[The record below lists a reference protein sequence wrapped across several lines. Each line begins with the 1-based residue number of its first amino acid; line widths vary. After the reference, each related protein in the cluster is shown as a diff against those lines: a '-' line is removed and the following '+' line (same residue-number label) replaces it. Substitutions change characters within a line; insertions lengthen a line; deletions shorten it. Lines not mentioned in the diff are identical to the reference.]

1 MLSFLNK
8 QQLSPNETTI
18 DKTELELLKTK
29 ATIIDQLIA
38 NDFQQKVSSLASNT
52 QVASQSTSS
61 QLDKVESN
69 FQLVSRLA
77 EQATGIADLSA
88 NSVSSAQE
96 TSSKSAMSIE
106 QLQGLSNKISTAE
119 QNISEFTVLL
129 EGLTNNNK
137 TISQLVESIK
147 NIASQTNL
155 LALNAA
161 IEAARAG
168 EHGRG
173 FAVVADEVRAL
184 ASTAN
189 ESAEKI
195 HEEMGKIM
203 GISEDIIT
211 QQKIVVGS
219 IEESR
224 EITSNIETDLGEV
237 HSLSVNSTSAAE
249 AVIEQIQQQVGET
262 NHILENIADIVDASK
277 NAIGGSSD
285 NIALS
290 EELMNGLHP
299 LEGLA
304 RT

>member
-1 MLSFLNK
+1 MISFSNK
-8 QQLSPNETTI
+8 PKIAHNETTI
-18 DKTELELLKTK
+18 DKSELDLLLKK
-29 ATIIDQLIA
+29 SQIVDQLI
-38 NDFQQKVSSLASNT
+38 NSDCQQKIVSLTSNSKT
-52 QVASQSTSS
+52 INQSSS
-61 QLDKVESN
+61 DHLNNVESN
-69 FQLVSRLA
+69 FQLISQLANEVSS
-77 EQATGIADLSA
+77 IVDLSEHSFTA
-88 NSVSSAQE
+88 AKD
-96 TSSKSAMSIE
+96 TSSKSEMSIE
-106 QLQGLSNKISTAE
+106 QLKSLSSKISTAE
-119 QNISEFTVLL
+119 RNISEFTVLL

-137 TISQLVESIK
+137 TISQLVEAIK

-224 EITSNIETDLGEV
+224 DITSNIENDLGEV
-237 HSLSVNSTSAAE
+237 HSLSIDSKTAAE
-249 AVIEQIQQQVGET
+249 AVISKIQHQLSET
-262 NHILENIADIVDASK
+262 NQILEGLASMVNETKTAVD
-277 NAIGGSSD
+277 GSNNTIS
-285 NIALS
+285 LS
-290 EELMNGLHP
+290 EELMSNMSGLQ
-299 LEGLA
+299 GL
-304 RT
+304 RV

>member
-1 MLSFLNK
+1 MFSFNK
-8 QQLSPNETTI
+8 QQISQNETVI
-18 DKTELELLKTK
+18 DKGELESLKVK
-29 ATIIDQLIA
+29 AEIVDQLVA
-38 NDFQQKVSSLASNT
+38 SNFQQKVSMFASSA
-52 QVASQSTSS
+52 QSAAASSS
-61 QLDKVESN
+61 SSDKVESN
-69 FQLVSRLA
+69 LELMGKLA
-77 EQATGIADLSA
+77 EQANGIAELSA
-88 NSVSSAQE
+88 TSVSSAQE

-106 QLQGLSNKISTAE
+106 QLQTLSGKISTAE

-137 TISQLVESIK
+137 TISQLVEAIK

-224 EITSNIETDLGEV
+224 EISSSIESELNEV
-237 HSLSVNSTSAAE
+237 HSLSVESASAAE
-249 AVIEQIQQQVGET
+249 AVIAQMQSQVGDT
-262 NHILENIADIVDASK
+262 NQALESIADLAEDTRNSSQQFIDAELGEE
-277 NAIGGSSD
+277 IISSLSPLN
-285 NIALS
+285 NIL
-290 EELMNGLHP
+290 
-299 LEGLA
+299 
-304 RT
+304 R

>member
-1 MLSFLNK
+1 MLSFFNK
-8 QQLSPNETTI
+8 QKISPNETII
-18 DKTELELLKTK
+18 DKTELEILKTK
-29 ATIIDQLIA
+29 AGIVDQLIA
-38 NDFQQKVSSLASNT
+38 NEFHDKVSVLASNT
-52 QVASQSTSS
+52 QIASQTSLS
-61 QLDKVESN
+61 HLDKIENN

-77 EQATGIADLSA
+77 EQATGMVDLSTT
-88 NSVSSAQE
+88 SVSSAQE
-96 TSSKSAMSIE
+96 TSAKSALSIE
-106 QLQGLSNKISTAE
+106 QLQSLSDKISTAE

-137 TISQLVESIK
+137 TISQLVEAIK

-224 EITSNIETDLGEV
+224 DITSNIVNDLGQV
-237 HSLSVNSTSAAE
+237 HSLSVESTHAAE
-249 AVIEQIQQQVGET
+249 AVIAQIQQQVGET
-262 NHILENIADIVDASK
+262 NHILENIADMLDESK
-277 NAIGGSSD
+277 HAIDESHT
-285 NIALS
+285 NVALS
-290 EELMNGLHP
+290 EDIIRELP
-299 LEGLA
+299 SLENL
-304 RT
+304 

>member
-1 MLSFLNK
+1 
-8 QQLSPNETTI
+8 
-18 DKTELELLKTK
+18 
-29 ATIIDQLIA
+29 
-38 NDFQQKVSSLASNT
+38 
-52 QVASQSTSS
+52 
-61 QLDKVESN
+61 
-69 FQLVSRLA
+69 
-77 EQATGIADLSA
+77 
-88 NSVSSAQE
+88 
-96 TSSKSAMSIE
+96 MSIE
-106 QLQGLSNKISTAE
+106 QLQALSNKISTAE

-277 NAIGGSSD
+277 HAIGGSSD

>member
-1 MLSFLNK
+1 MFSFGKK
-8 QQLSPNETTI
+8 QIAQNETII
-18 DKTELELLKTK
+18 DKSVLESLQLK
-29 ATIIDQLIA
+29 AEIIDQLIA
-38 NDFQQKVSSLASNT
+38 NDFEQKVSSLASYI
-52 QVASQSTSS
+52 QSANQSS
-61 QLDKVESN
+61 T
-69 FQLVSRLA
+69 FQFSKIENNMSLMSKLT
-77 EQATGIADLSA
+77 EQTTDISELSA
-88 NSVSSAQE
+88 TSILAAQE
-96 TSSKSAMSIE
+96 TSTKSAISIE
-106 QLQGLSNKISTAE
+106 QLRTLSSKITTAE
-119 QNISEFTVLL
+119 KNISEFTVLL

-137 TISQLVESIK
+137 TISQLVEAIK

-224 EITSNIETDLGEV
+224 EITSNIENDLNEV
-237 HSLSVNSTSAAE
+237 HSLSVESITAAE
-249 AVIEQIQQQVGET
+249 AVIEQIQDQIGET
-262 NHILENIADIVDASK
+262 ANVLTSFTELMDDSKLSIESSAYNIQ
-277 NAIGGSSD
+277 
-285 NIALS
+285 LS
-290 EELMNGLHP
+290 EELITGFNSLK
-299 LEGLA
+299 EF
-304 RT
+304 TKN

>member
-1 MLSFLNK
+1 MLSFLSK
-8 QQLSPNETTI
+8 QKTAPNETTI
-18 DKTELELLKTK
+18 NNTELELLKNK
-29 ATIIDQLIA
+29 AAIVDQLLA
-38 NDFQQKVSSLASNT
+38 NNCKLKVDSLNSNSHLLNQESSNNLNNI
-52 QVASQSTSS
+52 
-61 QLDKVESN
+61 ENN
-69 FQLVSRLA
+69 FQLLSQLA
-77 EQATGIADLSA
+77 EEVNNIASLSE
-88 NSVSSAQE
+88 NSVSSAKE
-96 TSSKSAMSIE
+96 TSDKSALSIE
-106 QLQGLSNKISTAE
+106 QLKSLSNKISTAE

-129 EGLTNNNK
+129 DGLTNNNK
-137 TISQLVESIK
+137 TISQLVEAIK

-224 EITSNIETDLGEV
+224 DITANIVTDLGEV
-237 HSLSVNSTSAAE
+237 HSFSLESSQAAE
-249 AVIEQIQQQVGET
+249 TVVAQVQHQLLQT
-262 NHILENIADIVDASK
+262 NHLLESLANMVNESK
-277 NAIGGSSD
+277 AALDNSNTAIS
-285 NIALS
+285 LS
-290 EELMNGLHP
+290 EELMSDMLP
-299 LEGLA
+299 LDNIH
-304 RT
+304 R